1 MIYELNCLSLHE
13 ICLIA
18 FKFVK
23 VLKTTLLTLGVSLVI
38 LLVAVLA
45 MAFRP
50 LFFKK
55 KFPNIHIGGNKALK
69 ERGITCATS
78 QDREAQNQAKKHNY
92 KYKIENK

>member
-1 MIYELNCLSLHE
+1 MHR
-13 ICLIA
+13 ICYIA
-18 FKFVK
+18 FIVVK
-23 VLKTTLLTLGVSLVI
+23 MLKTTLLTLGVSLVI
-38 LLVAVLA
+38 LLIAVMA

-50 LFFKK
+50 LFLKK

-92 KYKIENK
+92 KYKTDNK